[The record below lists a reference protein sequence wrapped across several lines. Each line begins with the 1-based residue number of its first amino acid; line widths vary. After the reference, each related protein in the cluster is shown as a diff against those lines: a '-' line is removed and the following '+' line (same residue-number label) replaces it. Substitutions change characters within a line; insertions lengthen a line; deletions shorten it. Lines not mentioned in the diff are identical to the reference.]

1 MRAWIKLFHRIE
13 DSLLVGLLTAMILLA
28 GLQILLRNFFDA
40 GLLWI
45 DPLLRILVLW
55 LGLLGAAVATRSDRH
70 IRIDLLSRRL
80 GVKTERWLSAGVD
93 QLSGWTCLAVAWFS
107 LGWVRLDY
115 IDGLT
120 AFAAVPAWLVEA
132 IVPAAFALMGLRF
145 VLRPL
150 VAAIGGPESADAE
163 GDA

>member
-1 MRAWIKLFHRIE
+1 MRTWIKLCHRIE
-13 DSLLVGLLTAMILLA
+13 DSVLAGLLAAMILLA

-55 LGLLGAAVATRSDRH
+55 LGLLGAAVATRDDRH
-70 IRIDLLSRRL
+70 IRLDLLSRRI
-80 GVKTERWLSAGVD
+80 GARAERWLSAGVD

-115 IDGLT
+115 ADGLT
-120 AFAAVPAWLVEA
+120 AFAAIPAWLVEA
-132 IVPAAFALMGLRF
+132 IVPAAFGLMGLRF
-145 VLRPL
+145 VLRP
-150 VAAIGGPESADAE
+150 VIRAIGGRGSTGSG

>member
-13 DSLLVGLLTAMILLA
+13 DSVLAGLLVAMILLA

-55 LGLLGAAVATRSDRH
+55 LGLLGAAVATRHDRH
-70 IRIDLLSRRL
+70 IRIDLLSPRL
-80 GVKTERWLSAGVD
+80 GAKTERWLSAAVD
-93 QLSGWTCLAVAWFS
+93 QVSGWTCLAVAWFS
-107 LGWVRLDY
+107 LGWVRLDFAA
-115 IDGLT
+115 GLT
-120 AFAAVPAWLVEA
+120 AFATVPAWLVEA

-150 VAAIGGPESADAE
+150 IAALGGRESADP
-163 GDA
+163 GDAA